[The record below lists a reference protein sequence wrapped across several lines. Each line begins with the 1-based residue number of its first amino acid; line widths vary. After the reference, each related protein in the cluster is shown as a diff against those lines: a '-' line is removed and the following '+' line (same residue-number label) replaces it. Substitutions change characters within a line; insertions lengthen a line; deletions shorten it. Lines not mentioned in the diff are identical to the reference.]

1 MTIHDSLVR
10 LTYDDY
16 VHFPEDGRR
25 HELIEGDHHVTPA
38 PNTRHQRLS
47 MKLSVQLDAFIRE
60 NDLGE
65 LFAAPF
71 DVVLSSTDVV
81 QPDLVFVAS
90 DHLGRLTE
98 AHLAGAP
105 DLVVE
110 ILSESTRGRDE
121 VTKRHLYARH
131 GVAEYWV
138 ADPVTAS
145 IKIYRPDEEGGSRRD
160 AEFLRE
166 LGDALESPLLPGFSL
181 SLDDLFG

>member
-25 HELIEGDHHVTPA
+25 HELIAGDHHVTPA

-47 MKLSVQLDAFIRE
+47 MKLSGQLDAFIRE
-60 NDLGE
+60 HGLGE

-71 DVVLSSTDVV
+71 DVVLSPTDVV

-90 DHLGRLTE
+90 DHLDRLTH
-98 AHLAGAP
+98 AHLAGTP

-138 ADPVTAS
+138 VDPVTES
-145 IKIYRPDEEGGSRRD
+145 IKIYRPDGEGGSRRD

-166 LGDALESPLLPGFSL
+166 LGHQLDSPLLPGLSL
-181 SLDDLFG
+181 SLDGLFG